1 MGQLHQEKEDQVNKL
16 LKEYEDIEEKRRLAK
31 KQNEIFEI
39 EEEAEMQLYK
49 TKIHQQEQEELD
61 RTEEQKERLLGENT
75 KKEKEINNLKHR
87 SNYFENLILQ
97 TKVQITQLGKDQ
109 E

>member
-1 MGQLHQEKEDQVNKL
+1 
-16 LKEYEDIEEKRRLAK
+16 LAK

-61 RTEEQKERLLGENT
+61 RAEE
-75 KKEKEINNLKHR
+75 
-87 SNYFENLILQ
+87 
-97 TKVQITQLGKDQ
+97 
-109 E
+109 